1 MIDTPRSEQSD
12 TQRLI
17 LAQIFRQGR
26 KLNDH
31 IGNKKFSLGD
41 SVTLYDGNWSPMGRK
56 LRQLRKKKVY
66 GIVVGK
72 TARFVDVLT
81 DDSEDNVIRK
91 ANHNVDIIII
101 ANRDMRQNPP
111 SPSHNTTQH
120 DNPDSIRE
128 EMRNVKAEQTRLA
141 QKVIDLEERLD
152 RLSANIT

>member
-41 SVTLYDGNWSPMGRK
+41 SVTLYDDNWSPMGRK
-56 LRQLRKKKVY
+56 LRQLRKKRVY
-66 GIVVGK
+66 GIIVGK

-81 DDSEDNVIRK
+81 DDSEDNVIRT
-91 ANHNVDIIII
+91 A
-101 ANRDMRQNPP
+101 
-111 SPSHNTTQH
+111 
-120 DNPDSIRE
+120 
-128 EMRNVKAEQTRLA
+128 
-141 QKVIDLEERLD
+141 
-152 RLSANIT
+152 